1 MLLEYYHL
9 EYYVDKL
16 RAENLLVEEN
26 LLESANE
33 LVTGL
38 EFNSKDVQSG
48 TLFVCKG
55 ANFKKE
61 YLIDA
66 IERGA
71 LGYVAE
77 TKQVIEEDIPYILV
91 TDIRIAMALLAEIFY
106 NNPQDKL
113 KIIGIG
119 GTKGKTTTTY
129 YVRAILDDYLKAE
142 GKLPAGVSS
151 TITTFDGFEEMEA
164 ANTTPEAMDLQKH
177 LAKAVDAGLEYM
189 VMEVSS
195 QAFKYHRTD
204 RLTFD
209 VAIFLNIDEDHISP
223 VEHPDFEDYRAS
235 KAKMFK
241 QTKQLIINNET
252 QERDYLFNKAKNADE
267 FYTFSLVAKEADYFV
282 SEIETVQLESHFHVQ
297 SKNIDDSYKLSM
309 PGDFNIENAVAAI
322 AATDLLNIPQ
332 TYAKA
337 ALRKIQVPGRMGIL
351 STDDHNVIAVADFAH
366 NRLSFEQLA
375 LSMQKSYPDYKI
387 VSVFG
392 APGGKALGRRE
403 ELGSVGGQYSD
414 FVILT
419 MDDPAFERVEEI
431 SNEIAQY
438 VEKENTPYLIID
450 DREEA
455 IREAF
460 NHVDGQTI
468 ILIIGK
474 GHEKVM
480 HIKGEKV
487 PMSSDFELIQKY
499 IEDYNHN

>member
-1 MLLEYYHL
+1 
-9 EYYVDKL
+9 
-16 RAENLLVEEN
+16 
-26 LLESANE
+26 
-33 LVTGL
+33 
-38 EFNSKDVQSG
+38 
-48 TLFVCKG
+48 
-55 ANFKKE
+55 
-61 YLIDA
+61 
-66 IERGA
+66 
-71 LGYVAE
+71 
-77 TKQVIEEDIPYILV
+77 
-91 TDIRIAMALLAEIFY
+91 
-106 NNPQDKL
+106 
-113 KIIGIG
+113 
-119 GTKGKTTTTY
+119 
-129 YVRAILDDYLKAE
+129 
-142 GKLPAGVSS
+142 
-151 TITTFDGFEEMEA
+151 
-164 ANTTPEAMDLQKH
+164 
-177 LAKAVDAGLEYM
+177 
-189 VMEVSS
+189 
-195 QAFKYHRTD
+195 
-204 RLTFD
+204 
-209 VAIFLNIDEDHISP
+209 
-223 VEHPDFEDYRAS
+223 
-235 KAKMFK
+235 
-241 QTKQLIINNET
+241 
-252 QERDYLFNKAKNADE
+252 
-267 FYTFSLVAKEADYFV
+267 
-282 SEIETVQLESHFHVQ
+282 
-297 SKNIDDSYKLSM
+297 M